1 MKKLFI
7 ISNESIYE
15 NDNKYFCDNLDL
27 KTTPEELNRNFDV
40 NLIARRSLKERAHN
54 INIKNI
60 KIFNSFLSFIIAIIR
75 STKKKDSKYL
85 IISLSPYTFLAC
97 ILLKLFGKTP
107 IVYLR
112 SDGHEEYKAILGFI
126 GPAFYYLMFSISSS
140 ISKLISCRNYILKGR
155 KGEVVSPS
163 QLDSEWLSNIK
174 ETNIES
180 LKLLYV
186 GRIKVE
192 KGIFSL
198 LKLIKGKNDISL
210 TIVGAENN
218 MTNNINQSNVVV
230 RQIENNKTN
239 LINIYDDHSVF
250 VLPSFTE
257 GHPMALLEALAR
269 RRPVVIFE
277 EIKHVIGDKKG
288 IFVSR
293 RNYESFL
300 ETINYI
306 KNNYQKI
313 QEEMK
318 QNQLPTK
325 KQFISELTSHISLQN

>member
-1 MKKLFI
+1 MQKLFI

-15 NDNKYFCDNLDL
+15 NNSKYFCDNLDL
-27 KTTPEELNRNFDV
+27 KSTPEGLNNTFEV
-40 NLIARRSLKERAHN
+40 NIIARKSSKERSHS
-54 INIKNI
+54 INIENI
-60 KIFNSFLSFIIAIIR
+60 IIYRSILTFILAVIK
-75 STKKKDSKYL
+75 STKNKDCKYL
-85 IISLSPYTFLAC
+85 LISISPYTFVASLF
-97 ILLKLFGKTP
+97 LKLFGKNP
-107 IVYLR
+107 IFYLR
-112 SDGHEEYKAILGFI
+112 SDGHMEYKAILGFI
-126 GPAFYYLMFSISSS
+126 GPIIYHIMFAISSS
-140 ISKLISCRNYILKGR
+140 VSRLISCRSHILKGK

-163 QLDSEWLSNIK
+163 QLDTEWLSNIK
-174 ETNIES
+174 TIES
-180 LKLLYV
+180 KNIKLLYV
-186 GRIKVE
+186 GRIRKE

-257 GHPMALLEALAR
+257 GHPMVLLEALAR

-288 IFVSR
+288 IFVSK

>member
-1 MKKLFI
+1 MQKLFI

-15 NDNKYFCDNLDL
+15 NNSKYFCDNLDL
-27 KTTPEELNRNFDV
+27 KSTPEGLNNTFEV
-40 NLIARRSLKERAHN
+40 NIIARKSSKERSHS
-54 INIKNI
+54 INIENI
-60 KIFNSFLSFIIAIIR
+60 SIYRSILTFILAVIK
-75 STKKKDSKYL
+75 STKNKDCKYL
-85 IISLSPYTFLAC
+85 LISISPYTFVASLF
-97 ILLKLFGKTP
+97 LKLFGKNP
-107 IVYLR
+107 IFYLR
-112 SDGHEEYKAILGFI
+112 SDGHMEYKTILGFI
-126 GPAFYYLMFSISSS
+126 GPIIYHIMFAISSS
-140 ISKLISCRNYILKGR
+140 VSRLISCRSHILKGK
-155 KGEVVSPS
+155 KGKVVSPS
-163 QLDSEWLSNIK
+163 QLDTEWLSNIK
-174 ETNIES
+174 TIES
-180 LKLLYV
+180 KNIKLLYV
-186 GRIKVE
+186 GRIRKE

-230 RQIENNKTN
+230 RQIENNKMN

-257 GHPMALLEALAR
+257 GHPMVLLEALAR

-288 IFVSR
+288 IFVSK

-300 ETINYI
+300 KTINYI